1 MSWLRLREWKQ
12 THQQLVEL
20 AEGLKLSFNE
30 KGANY
35 ENLHRALLTGLLSFI
50 ANKTDERNTFM
61 AVRQQKPKF
70 SQPAHCIKPI
80 QRGSWHLRW

>member
-1 MSWLRLREWKQ
+1 MEK

-30 KGANY
+30 KAANY

-50 ANKTDERNTFM
+50 ANKTDERNTFYGGTS
-61 AVRQQKPKF
+61 AE
-70 SQPAHCIKPI
+70 SQSISCQYTA
-80 QRGSWHLRW
+80 